1 VTSSVKEMLKCIKQ
15 INYKKTM
22 KNKRAFTLIELL
34 VVIAIIG
41 ILASL
46 IVASLGD
53 TRDKANEAKAI
64 SGLAQLK
71 KLVEIEKI
79 NTESYLTALSN
90 LFDTGGQY
98 EDVATY
104 ELDDN
109 DFCLGYT
116 LGGETY
122 CIDSSNPAE
131 LGTCES
137 SGTCSFTE
145 GGGETVEDCST
156 IGGAC
161 GGGIVASQESGYTLI
176 AAVADNHT
184 GIQWGC
190 YDATTGATSDT
201 DGPLN
206 TSTILDECADR
217 PIAASVCDAYSNSG
231 YSDWYLPAIN
241 ELNNLYDN
249 RVAIGG
255 FNTDGTY
262 WSSTEGTNF
271 YAWGM
276 YFNSENEN
284 GYSKNFDIIRV
295 RCVRRHSE

>member
-1 VTSSVKEMLKCIKQ
+1 M
-15 INYKKTM
+15 KK
-22 KNKRAFTLIELL
+22 AFTLIELL

-116 LGGETY
+116 LGGET
-122 CIDSSNPAE
+122 
-131 LGTCES
+131 
-137 SGTCSFTE
+137 
-145 GGGETVEDCST
+145 
-156 IGGAC
+156 
-161 GGGIVASQESGYTLI
+161 
-176 AAVADNHT
+176 
-184 GIQWGC
+184 
-190 YDATTGATSDT
+190 
-201 DGPLN
+201 
-206 TSTILDECADR
+206 ILYR
-217 PIAASVCDAYSNSG
+217 
-231 YSDWYLPAIN
+231 
-241 ELNNLYDN
+241 
-249 RVAIGG
+249 
-255 FNTDGTY
+255 F
-262 WSSTEGTNF
+262 
-271 YAWGM
+271 
-276 YFNSENEN
+276 
-284 GYSKNFDIIRV
+284 K
-295 RCVRRHSE
+295 